1 MGALSPTSALIERL
15 KGQRVYF
22 DANFLIY
29 FLDQRAPY
37 FEVVAPLFVTCDRGE
52 FTGFTGD
59 AALAEVMVDPYRSRS
74 AAEIARGK
82 AFFTREDFIKVLG
95 HDARAFDAAAQLRAT
110 SSMKMMD
117 ALHYATAVQNGC
129 RFLLTNDGDFASG
142 PQLEVIAMKAL
153 LGDA

>member
-1 MGALSPTSALIERL
+1 MGALSLSGALIERL
-15 KGQRVYF
+15 SGQRVYI

-29 FLDQRAPY
+29 FFDRRVPY
-37 FEVVAPLFVTCDRGE
+37 FDVVAPLFAACDCGE
-52 FTGFTGD
+52 FAGFTGD
-59 AALAEVMVDPYRSRS
+59 AAVAEVMVHPYRSRS

-82 AFFTREDFIKVLG
+82 AFFARENFITVLA

-110 SSMKMMD
+110 SSMKLMD

-142 PQLEVIAMKAL
+142 PQIEVIGVRTL
-153 LGDA
+153 LA